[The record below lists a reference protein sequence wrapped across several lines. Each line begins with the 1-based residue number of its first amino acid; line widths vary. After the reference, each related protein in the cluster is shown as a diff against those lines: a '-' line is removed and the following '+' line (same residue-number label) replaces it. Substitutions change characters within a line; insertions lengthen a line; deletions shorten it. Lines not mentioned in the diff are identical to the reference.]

1 MLLPLEIQFDMVIYS
16 FLAGVLVGILFDFYK
31 IIRGVGVPK
40 VITIIEDI
48 LFWIFCG
55 LVIFTFLLKF
65 NYAFLTTY
73 VYVFL
78 GIGIIIYLKTLSRR
92 LFKVENAIAH
102 GGVKGTRIVLK
113 NIRYILKSIFTK

>member
-16 FLAGVLVGILFDFYK
+16 LLAGVLVGILFDFYK

-40 VITIIEDI
+40 GITIIEDV
-48 LFWIFCG
+48 LFWVLCG
-55 LVIFTFLLKF
+55 LAIFTFLLKY

-92 LFKVENAIAH
+92 LFKVENIIAH
-102 GGVKGTRIVLK
+102 GSVKGSRVLLK
-113 NIRYILKSIFTK
+113 NIRYMIKSIFTK